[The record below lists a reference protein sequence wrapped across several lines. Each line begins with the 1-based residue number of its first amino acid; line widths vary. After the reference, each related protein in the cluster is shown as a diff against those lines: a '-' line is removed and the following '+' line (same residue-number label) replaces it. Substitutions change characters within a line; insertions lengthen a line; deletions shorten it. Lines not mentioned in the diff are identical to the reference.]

1 MNIFRRT
8 LLVGLTILSLLG
20 GSLLAPVMVS
30 ADASTDAAKQ
40 QACIGSGG
48 TWENNACTT
57 TGPNLDSI
65 IHSVVNV
72 ISILVGIAAVIMI
85 MVGGFKYITSG
96 GDSGSLASA
105 KNTVIYAVIGLVIVA
120 LSQGIVRFVLDKT
133 TNAPPKN
140 NGQQQQN

>member
-1 MNIFRRT
+1 MNILRRT
-8 LLVGLTILSLLG
+8 LLTGLTLLSLLG
-20 GSLLAPVMVS
+20 GSLLSPVMVS

-40 QACIGSGG
+40 QACVGSGG
-48 TWENNACTT
+48 TWTNNACTT
-57 TGPNLDSI
+57 TGPSLDSI
-65 IHSVVNV
+65 VHTVVNV
-72 ISILVGIAAVIMI
+72 LGILVGIAAVIMI

-133 TNAPPKN
+133 ADAPPKN
-140 NGQQQQN
+140 KAQQQQN